1 MIMFIFGLKS
11 AIITVEELL
20 SERVRFGA
28 TIGIKATSNS
38 FGAFSISRTLINFIY
53 YYIRQ
58 LGNYEELL
66 KNTQRGK
73 VYSARIDLLGLSAPP
88 QKQLFRLDWSNRTHP
103 PQTCGASRDNVRE

>member
-1 MIMFIFGLKS
+1 MFIFGLKS

-38 FGAFSISRTLINFIY
+38 FGAFSISRTLIINFTY
-53 YYIRQ
+53 HYIRQ

-88 QKQLFRLDWSNRTHP
+88 QETVLDP
-103 PQTCGASRDNVRE
+103 GQF